1 MIQIISIKA
10 ALSYIYSPYLLNKA
24 SLILNSSIMKK
35 IIIGLLALGL
45 TTQAFTQITKVE
57 KLSEVVLRPANYKYL
72 NATDNRTAA
81 IPVKMLERK
90 VAAYD
95 VTEQEYYEDDYDF
108 YTVSFFI
115 PDGKIVAVYDDKGE
129 LMRTIEKFKD
139 IKLPN
144 SIQSALLDRF
154 PNWTVVND
162 VYRVTYSEK
171 GVNKTYKLK
180 LKNGEK
186 TMRVKMAENG
196 EFL

>member
-1 MIQIISIKA
+1 
-10 ALSYIYSPYLLNKA
+10 
-24 SLILNSSIMKK
+24 MKK

-95 VTEQEYYEDDYDF
+95 VTEQEYYQDDYDF

-144 SIQSALLDRF
+144 SVQAALYDRF
-154 PNWTVVND
+154 PNWKVVDD

-171 GVNKTYKLK
+171 KGAKKTYKLK
-180 LKNGEK
+180 LKNGDK
-186 TMRVKMAENG
+186 TMRVKMAETG